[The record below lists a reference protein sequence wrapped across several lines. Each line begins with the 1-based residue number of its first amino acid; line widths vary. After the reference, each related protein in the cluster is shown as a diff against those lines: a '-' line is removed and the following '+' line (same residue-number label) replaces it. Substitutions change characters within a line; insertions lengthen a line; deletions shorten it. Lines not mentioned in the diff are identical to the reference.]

1 MSQEVLSESFVTKTF
16 RKTRHLLN
24 IINKSIAKMFM
35 NVGDSN
41 SVIATMW
48 ISVRLF
54 RNKKFYEVKLTFE
67 IRLCEKKC
75 ETEIK

>member
-1 MSQEVLSESFVTKTF
+1 
-16 RKTRHLLN
+16 
-24 IINKSIAKMFM
+24 MFM

-54 RNKKFYEVKLTFE
+54 RNKKFCEVKLTFE
-67 IRLCEKKC
+67 SRLCEKKC